1 MLLALSVGLY
11 SQEYFL
17 INNGITVYPSS
28 DGDLTR
34 LLFLT
39 GCPESNEYQDIY
51 KLDCSSNGKWNKRQ
65 IQENDNSYL
74 ELGLDENALAKY
86 TGDFYVGYSFV
97 HSPKEIDIDF
107 SDWKDSN
114 GQWKDV
120 PEYDKGAQLYKDNTK
135 QSGDLV
141 VPNNETIKMLS
152 DELWEEVGGI
162 NVMAY
167 AERCY
172 YYVAQNYRYLN
183 PNTGLHPLSEL
194 LANGGGDCGNLSSIY
209 ISLLR
214 AKGIPARHV
223 IAVGA
228 DDNFHVWSEF
238 YVQDRGWIPVDVTYK
253 NGNPQGNYFGKYHEK
268 FIVVQ
273 KGVVMD
279 YRLLWVGNVNIGL
292 LQGYYWWY
300 WYKNPV
306 NVSVE
311 MSITSQMVDYTDVVN
326 VETNITDHP
335 VARKYIIDG
344 QLVIRYGEHWYNAM
358 GVIVR

>member
-1 MLLALSVGLY
+1 MKKSIVMLLLVLSVAL
-11 SQEYFL
+11 QAEDYFL
-17 INNGITVYPSS
+17 INNGVNVHRSS
-28 DGDLTR
+28 DGDITN
-34 LLFLT
+34 LLLLT
-39 GCPESNEYQDIY
+39 GCPESNEYQDVY
-51 KLDCSSNGKWNKRQ
+51 ELDYSSNGKWNKRR
-65 IQENDNSYL
+65 IEENDNRYL
-74 ELGLDENALAKY
+74 ELGLDSKALAKY
-86 TGDFYVGYSFV
+86 NGDFYVGYSFV

-107 SDWKDSN
+107 SDWKDSY

-120 PEYDKGAQLYKDNTK
+120 PEYDTESQLYKDNTK
-135 QSGDLV
+135 VSGDLV
-141 VPNNETIKMLS
+141 VPNNLTLSMLS
-152 DELWEEVGGI
+152 DKLWEEIGYS

-228 DDNFHVWSEF
+228 NDNFHVWSEF

-253 NGNPQGNYFGKYHEK
+253 NGNPHGNYFGKYHEK
-268 FIVVQ
+268 FIIVQ

-279 YRLLWVGNVNIGL
+279 YDEL
-292 LQGYYWWY
+292 Y
-300 WYKNPV
+300 
-306 NVSVE
+306 
-311 MSITSQMVDYTDVVN
+311 
-326 VETNITDHP
+326 
-335 VARKYIIDG
+335 
-344 QLVIRYGEHWYNAM
+344 
-358 GVIVR
+358 